1 MCRLYARDGMT
12 AQATD
17 SIEETLRDALRIRKS
32 VADLERYSGAVALLA
47 LNAKISAAKLGI
59 RGRPFKA
66 LTHEITKTSFNLNAI
81 GDQIREL
88 THRLTCIMAK
98 SLQLA
103 HRSRVMG
110 EAAALCGPNS
120 SARAPLAHAHE
131 QSQLELRA
139 ENARYPKM
147 LRELRMVAEEL
158 ANALRILEYVK
169 TGLLVESSHLARNHI
184 HNPFLYLA
192 TELDEATA
200 RIRQIT
206 ESVVGS
212 CRLKPTQLGAPNRSI
227 GAQQHAV
234 A

>member
-1 MCRLYARDGMT
+1 
-12 AQATD
+12 
-17 SIEETLRDALRIRKS
+17 LRIRKS
-32 VADLERYSGAVALLA
+32 VAELERYSGAVALLA
-47 LNAKISAAKLGI
+47 INAKISAAKLGV

-192 TELDEATA
+192 TELDQATA

-212 CRLKPTQLGAPNRSI
+212 CRNKPAQLGAPNRSI